1 MTVIYMLIMCLFTST
16 GQVLVKKGINM
27 GPKHGYKE
35 IFIIS
40 GGLLIVAAPI
50 LYLKV
55 LREIGLSNAY
65 GLNGLSY
72 LIIYIMGMVF
82 LKEKG
87 SIYQTVGLI
96 FITTG
101 VLIWSI

>member
-1 MTVIYMLIMCLFTST
+1 MCLFTST
-16 GQVLVKKGINM
+16 GQVLVKKGINL
-27 GPKHGYKE
+27 GSKRGYKE
-35 IFIIS
+35 LLIIS

-55 LREIGLSNAY
+55 LKEIGLSSAY

-72 LIIYIMGMVF
+72 LIIYILGVVF
-82 LKEKG
+82 LKERG
-87 SIYQTVGLI
+87 SIFQTVGLI

-101 VLIWSI
+101 VIIWSI